1 MQLWLTSF
9 VLLFGA
15 VEFWQWV
22 QQVSLPMPFFVLG
35 GALLAIASNYDKFS
49 KLPFH
54 LDSQALDPQTKQAT
68 VTQANQAAIPANPQK
83 PSVKS
88 SVRSS
93 PISFEIQKPF
103 QPKD

>member
-9 VLLFGA
+9 IVLFGVA
-15 VEFWQWV
+15 ELWQWV
-22 QQVSLPMPFFVLG
+22 QQASLPTPFFVLG
-35 GALLAIASNYDKFS
+35 GALLAIASNYDKLS

-54 LDSQALDPQTKQAT
+54 LDHQALDPHTKQAT
-68 VTQANQAAIPANPQK
+68 TTQANPAAIPTTPQKAFVK
-83 PSVKS
+83 PSV
-88 SVRSS
+88 RPS